1 VVNSQLQQN
10 LYAWAADR
18 SDPTSIFVKELA
30 SGLGSVQDKKLWA
43 FVNIRQEFDALVED
57 PEDLAPTGI
66 LTAFRSFARNLLPIL
81 YVLPILVTWSELAL
95 AIRSY
100 RQAVRNSPSETVDFL
115 AVWAKADGDHFGLGF
130 QTAAL
135 IIAGSI
141 ALIVLAH
148 VTNWWTTRTIRNAG
162 LARLREANS
171 LLLAA
176 QLQLV
181 KSRAVTPEEMADS
194 LTAAGSLLQEALLE
208 VSEVLPRFEGIS
220 TGLEKVVSGLANASQ
235 SLDTTSKF
243 IRQST
248 DALEDLPTR
257 IEPLL
262 DVLRDAPA
270 AMQSTLDEFLTA
282 TAEATQTNQNTATAA
297 QRLAQNTSNL
307 AGEVSAI
314 GRQLND
320 VAAKVTETMSFVASL
335 PQSLGDHAQ
344 VAVELSRSLE
354 SATPVAIVFKEGSEQ
369 LSESVKQLAAM
380 VSELREAANRYRDSG
395 GDASG
400 RY

>member
-1 VVNSQLQQN
+1 
-10 LYAWAADR
+10 
-18 SDPTSIFVKELA
+18 
-30 SGLGSVQDKKLWA
+30 
-43 FVNIRQEFDALVED
+43 
-57 PEDLAPTGI
+57 
-66 LTAFRSFARNLLPIL
+66 
-81 YVLPILVTWSELAL
+81 
-95 AIRSY
+95 
-100 RQAVRNSPSETVDFL
+100 
-115 AVWAKADGDHFGLGF
+115 LGF

-135 IIAGSI
+135 VIAGSI

-148 VTNWWTTRTIRNAG
+148 VTNWLTTRTIRNAG

-220 TGLEKVVSGLANASQ
+220 TGLEKVVSGLATASQ
-235 SLDTTSKF
+235 SLDATSKF

-297 QRLAQNTSNL
+297 QRLAQSTSNL
-307 AGEVSAI
+307 AGDVSAI